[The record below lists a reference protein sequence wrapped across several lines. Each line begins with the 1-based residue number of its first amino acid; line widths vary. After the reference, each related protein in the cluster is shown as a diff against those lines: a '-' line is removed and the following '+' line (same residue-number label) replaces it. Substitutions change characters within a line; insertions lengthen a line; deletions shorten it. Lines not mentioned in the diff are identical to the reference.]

1 MINKRSEDI
10 IKNMM
15 IDDLNGVVCFIS
27 ELYTVTR
34 ERIEQELETVLS
46 MVDEGQSPIL
56 ITDDGKPDLL
66 LFSWEDYKRRFS
78 HLCSTDELERL
89 EEEIRQY
96 REESNDLRDV

>member
-1 MINKRSEDI
+1 MTYEAMKE
-10 IKNMM
+10 
-15 IDDLNGVVCFIS
+15 LLGIS
-27 ELYTVTR
+27 GLYTVTR
-34 ERIEQELETVLS
+34 ERIEQELGTVLS

-66 LFSWEDYKRRFS
+66 LFSWEDYKRRCS
-78 HLCSTDELERL
+78 HLCSTDELEHL